1 MKYTING
8 KVVDPIHGAG
18 VITEITDQMVSGEK
32 CKCVVIEIVVG
43 NKRVL
48 VPTDSLDEAELRP
61 IVSREEL
68 EDALQEL
75 FREPDELPKD
85 WRRRIEKLKDRV
97 HSGEPKEV
105 AKAIRD
111 IIARSIMNKM
121 NPSEKRVL
129 NEAVSMFAGEVS
141 LVRDIRS
148 ESAKE
153 LIRRSA
159 RNGVQQNI
167 EVIKEEQKKREA
179 IKKAAK
185 AKKKL
190 AKADAIKN
198 EARKKKT
205 SKADTTK
212 KKTAKKKTTVKKKT
226 AKSDTAK
233 KKKTARKGSKSK
245 KDSGAGK
252 TPKKSSSKK

>member
-1 MKYTING
+1 MKYTVNG

-18 VITEITDQMVSGEK
+18 VITEISDQKVSGEM
-32 CKCVVIEIVVG
+32 CECVVIEIVVG

-48 VPTDSLDEAELRP
+48 VPTESLNEAELRP
-61 IVSREEL
+61 IVSGEEL

-111 IIARSIMNKM
+111 IIARSILNKM

-129 NEAVSMFAGEVS
+129 NEAVNVFAGEVS
-141 LVRDIRS
+141 LVRNIRS
-148 ESAKE
+148 DLAKE

-159 RNGVQQNI
+159 RKGVQQNI
-167 EVIKEEQKKREA
+167 EVVTEEKKIKET
-179 IKKAAK
+179 
-185 AKKKL
+185 AKKS
-190 AKADAIKN
+190 AKD
-198 EARKKKT
+198 RKTVKT
-205 SKADTTK
+205 G
-212 KKTAKKKTTVKKKT
+212 KKTAKNK
-226 AKSDTAK
+226 
-233 KKKTARKGSKSK
+233 
-245 KDSGAGK
+245 
-252 TPKKSSSKK
+252 